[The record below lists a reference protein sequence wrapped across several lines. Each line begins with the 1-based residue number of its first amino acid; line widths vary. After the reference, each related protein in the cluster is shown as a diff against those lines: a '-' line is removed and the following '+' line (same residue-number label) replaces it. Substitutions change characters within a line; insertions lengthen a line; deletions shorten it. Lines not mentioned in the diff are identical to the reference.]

1 MDNHGKRSTSFSLLG
16 ALALAL
22 TLGVGCAEEIVAHQ
36 QVEREANR
44 IVFLL
49 RTEGAIPDANKVR
62 DLEARELRFNV
73 VVPADRAGDA
83 LRLLEAKNLPEERM
97 ADTKQI
103 FEDGSMIPTNQQE
116 RAKREVGV
124 QGDLINELRKVPRV
138 VEVSAVVSIPED
150 DPLRDINE
158 ARPRPEA
165 AIIVQYQPD
174 KSGKPPLSVEE
185 LQAFVQ
191 ARLPEMRGNEVSV
204 LLVPT
209 VETMAADGQGGTA
222 AAGLGGAPLLNPD
235 RACEKSRVI
244 GIEVCEGN
252 GRKVLNVI
260 VGAVIVAGILA
271 AMAIFA
277 VLRAMRYRKDLTR
290 LTAQFERVKG
300 SGGR

>member
-1 MDNHGKRSTSFSLLG
+1 MDTYGNGKRSTSLLLIG
-16 ALALAL
+16 AFAL
-22 TLGVGCAEEIVAHQ
+22 TAGAGCAEEIVAHQ

-49 RTEGAIPDANKVR
+49 RTEGGIAEANKVR

-73 VVPADRAGDA
+73 VVPADRSGDA

-97 ADTKQI
+97 ADTQRV
-103 FEDGSMIPTNQQE
+103 FEEGSMIPTNQQE

-124 QGDLINELRKVPRV
+124 QGDIVNELRKVPRV

-209 VETMAADGQGGTA
+209 QEAIADGQGGA
-222 AAGLGGAPLLNPD
+222 ARAGLGAGGPLLNPD